1 MTAIFL
7 DNKNLCN
14 EVTERVIQHFVHCI
28 ETQGRHVPYLKFLQ
42 TVVKAEGEFIKKT
55 QDMVMA
61 EVHKPIYQYKIC
73 IAQIYGVFSVYYI
86 NVIFTSKDFHKEGEY
101 NTSISFSQYKGECNL
116 KKIPLSFSLSLSS
129 FDISLVV
136 S

>member
-7 DNKNLCN
+7 DNKSLCN

-28 ETQGRHVPYLKFLQ
+28 ETHGRRVPYLKFLQ

-61 EVHKPIYQYKIC
+61 EVAHEKMLT
-73 IAQIYGVFSVYYI
+73 YI
-86 NVIFTSKDFHKEGEY
+86 NFH
-101 NTSISFSQYKGECNL
+101 L
-116 KKIPLSFSLSLSS
+116 KLNSEVYIM
-129 FDISLVV
+129 
-136 S
+136 

>member
-1 MTAIFL
+1 MKLFFKTTNYSCSIPSVCQLLEAETMTAIFL

-61 EVHKPIYQYKIC
+61 EVHVP
-73 IAQIYGVFSVYYI
+73 SI
-86 NVIFTSKDFHKEGEY
+86 NIKFVVL
-101 NTSISFSQYKGECNL
+101 L
-116 KKIPLSFSLSLSS
+116 KYMMYF
-129 FDISLVV
+129 VCTTQM
-136 S
+136 

>member
-28 ETQGRHVPYLKFLQ
+28 ETQGRHVPYLRFLQ

-61 EVHKPIYQYKIC
+61 EVFKPSINIECVLLKYITYYLCTTYSNLHINR
-73 IAQIYGVFSVYYI
+73 FS
-86 NVIFTSKDFHKEGEY
+86 
-101 NTSISFSQYKGECNL
+101 
-116 KKIPLSFSLSLSS
+116 
-129 FDISLVV
+129 
-136 S
+136 

>member
-28 ETQGRHVPYLKFLQ
+28 ETQGRHVPYLRFLQ

-61 EVHKPIYQYKIC
+61 EVFKPSINIECVLLKYIT
-73 IAQIYGVFSVYYI
+73 YYLCTTYTV
-86 NVIFTSKDFHKEGEY
+86 VIFTSKDFHKKVNITY
-101 NTSISFSQYKGECNL
+101 NSQQL
-116 KKIPLSFSLSLSS
+116 FSLNAEVNV
-129 FDISLVV
+129 LVI
-136 S
+136 